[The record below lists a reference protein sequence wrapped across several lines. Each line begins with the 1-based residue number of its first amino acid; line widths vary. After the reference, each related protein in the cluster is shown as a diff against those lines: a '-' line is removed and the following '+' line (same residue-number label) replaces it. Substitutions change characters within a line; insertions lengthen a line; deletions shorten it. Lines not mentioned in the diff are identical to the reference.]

1 MPSEG
6 RASLHQPAP
15 PLDGSESLIKFSGR
29 FTTLFKPCEAFVG
42 ATFVFREKRHHL
54 IVWESELGQ
63 RCEASLNIVA
73 PRMRSLMTA
82 RPPYGR
88 WGAFN
93 MSGTNKTSGGLFA
106 GCGGLR
112 PDSPRL

>member
-1 MPSEG
+1 MSFEFNDARLNRERVVQCRVKGAQAFISP
-6 RASLHQPAP
+6 PP
-15 PLDGSESLIKFSGR
+15 PLDGSETLIKFSGR

-73 PRMRSLMTA
+73 PRMRFAHDRSIHPRVT
-82 RPPYGR
+82 
-88 WGAFN
+88 GAFN
-93 MSGTNKTSGGLFA
+93 MSG
-106 GCGGLR
+106 
-112 PDSPRL
+112 